1 MTMNTSGV
9 LVAASM
15 ALAAGLLGSFVL
27 LRRMTL
33 AADALSHVALPG
45 IGVAI
50 LLRIDPL
57 IGAVAALLAA
67 AVLIW
72 ALQRRT
78 RLSTDAV
85 IGVVFAAALATGA
98 LLTSGEQLIDALFGA
113 PGRLAPW
120 EMAAGIAGAILVILF
135 VRLAKDR
142 LVLAVV
148 SGDMAHA
155 SGVDVRRLDLL
166 YLLTLSLTVALGLRY
181 LGVLLMGS
189 LLIIP
194 PAAARV
200 LARNLTQMLVLSAVS
215 AVFST
220 LAGSWLAARYRT
232 ETGPMIV
239 LLAAGIF
246 IAAVIIASV
255 RRWIAS
261 FTSRRAARC

>member
-1 MTMNTSGV
+1 MI
-9 LVAASM
+9 VAASM

-50 LLRIDPL
+50 LLRLHPL
-57 IGAVAALLAA
+57 AGAVAALLAA

-72 ALQRRT
+72 GLENRT
-78 RLSTDAV
+78 RLGTEAV
-85 IGVVFAAALATGA
+85 IGVVFSSALAIGA
-98 LLTSGEQLIDALFGA
+98 LITSGEQLIDALFGA
-113 PGRLAPW
+113 PGQLSPW
-120 EMAAGIAGAILVILF
+120 EMAAGMAGAALVIVF

-148 SGDMAHA
+148 SGDIAHA
-155 SGVDVRRLDLL
+155 SGVNVRRLDLL

-200 LARNLTQMLVLSAVS
+200 VARNLTQMLLLSALI

-220 LAGSWLAARYRT
+220 LAGTWTAARYRT

-239 LLAAGIF
+239 LVAAACFLAAI
-246 IAAVIIASV
+246 VIGSALRRLAS
-255 RRWIAS
+255 I
-261 FTSRRAARC
+261 TSRRAARR

>member
-1 MTMNTSGV
+1 MNTNGV

-57 IGAVAALLAA
+57 IGAAAALLAA

-98 LLTSGEQLIDALFGA
+98 LLTSGE
-113 PGRLAPW
+113 
-120 EMAAGIAGAILVILF
+120 
-135 VRLAKDR
+135 
-142 LVLAVV
+142 
-148 SGDMAHA
+148 
-155 SGVDVRRLDLL
+155 
-166 YLLTLSLTVALGLRY
+166 
-181 LGVLLMGS
+181 
-189 LLIIP
+189 
-194 PAAARV
+194 
-200 LARNLTQMLVLSAVS
+200 
-215 AVFST
+215 
-220 LAGSWLAARYRT
+220 
-232 ETGPMIV
+232 
-239 LLAAGIF
+239 
-246 IAAVIIASV
+246 
-255 RRWIAS
+255 
-261 FTSRRAARC
+261 